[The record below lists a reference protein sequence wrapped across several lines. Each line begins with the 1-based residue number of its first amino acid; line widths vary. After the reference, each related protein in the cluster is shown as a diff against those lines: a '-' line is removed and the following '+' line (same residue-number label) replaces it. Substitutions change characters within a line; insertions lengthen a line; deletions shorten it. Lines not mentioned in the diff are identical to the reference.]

1 MPTYEPRDVTTS
13 STDARSNRDTRLNL
27 RASARQNELIRQ
39 AANAVEKSM
48 TEFVLESASLA
59 AEQVLADRRW
69 FVLDEVSWEE
79 FQAALERPVIF
90 KPRLSALLNES
101 NIFQD

>member
-1 MPTYEPRDVTTS
+1 
-13 STDARSNRDTRLNL
+13 
-27 RASARQNELIRQ
+27 
-39 AANAVEKSM
+39 M